1 MRDRETLQAAL
12 IVVTPTLSIVLK
24 ELFMWSDG
32 KKEIPGL
39 AVSTCITFQ
48 SNKLT
53 GSFAFQRGKV
63 SVLVFRKLT
72 HDKSVW

>member
-1 MRDRETLQAAL
+1 MQ
-12 IVVTPTLSIVLK
+12 
-24 ELFMWSDG
+24 SDG

-39 AVSTCITFQ
+39 AVSTRLTFQ

-53 GSFAFQRGKV
+53 VSFAFQRGNV

-72 HDKSVW
+72 HDESVW

>member
-1 MRDRETLQAAL
+1 MQ
-12 IVVTPTLSIVLK
+12 
-24 ELFMWSDG
+24 SDG
-32 KKEIPGL
+32 EKEIPGL

-53 GSFAFQRGKV
+53 VSFAFQREKL

-72 HDKSVW
+72 HDESV